1 MICRN
6 GFEVIL
12 TNHAILKAKTKE
24 IYLDMINATVK
35 GGEIKRFGKN
45 YIKFVKRY
53 KKGDLICVGEVK
65 EIGKIK
71 IFTVEWG

>member
-1 MICRN
+1 
-6 GFEVIL
+6 
-12 TNHAILKAKTKE
+12 
-24 IYLDMINATVK
+24 MINATVK